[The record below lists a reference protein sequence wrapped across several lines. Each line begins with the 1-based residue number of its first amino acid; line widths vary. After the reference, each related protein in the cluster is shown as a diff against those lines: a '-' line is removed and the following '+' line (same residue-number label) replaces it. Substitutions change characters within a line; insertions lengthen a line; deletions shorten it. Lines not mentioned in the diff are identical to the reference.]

1 MEDEEKVEETEVEE
15 GTEDKTEEKVEE
27 KVDYE
32 TLYKSAADEIERL
45 KREVT
50 DLREDKER
58 LERQI
63 EDATRA
69 FSILADRVALGDVDV
84 VDGDGDGYVEVID
97 EDDFDKFIE
106 Y

>member
-1 MEDEEKVEETEVEE
+1 MEDEEKVEVEE
-15 GTEDKTEEKVEE
+15 KTEDTEEKVEVDE
-27 KVDYE
+27 VDYE
-32 TLYKSAADEIERL
+32 TLYKSAADEIEKL

-50 DLREDKER
+50 DLHRDKER

-69 FSILADRVALGDVDV
+69 FSILADRVQLSDVDI

>member
-15 GTEDKTEEKVEE
+15 RTEEKVEE
-27 KVDYE
+27 TEVDYE
-32 TLYKSAADEIERL
+32 TLYKSAADEIEKL

-50 DLREDKER
+50 DLHEDKER

-84 VDGDGDGYVEVID
+84 VDSDGDGYVEVID

>member
-15 GTEDKTEEKVEE
+15 RTEEKVEE

-32 TLYKSAADEIERL
+32 TLYKSAADEIEKL

-50 DLREDKER
+50 DLHEDKER

-84 VDGDGDGYVEVID
+84 VDSDGDGYVEVVD

>member
-1 MEDEEKVEETEVEE
+1 MEDEEKVEETEETEEKVEE
-15 GTEDKTEEKVEE
+15 TEDKVEE

-32 TLYKSAADEIERL
+32 TLYKSAVDELERL

-50 DLREDKER
+50 DLHEDKER

-84 VDGDGDGYVEVID
+84 VDSDGDGYVEVID

>member
-1 MEDEEKVEETEVEE
+1 MEDEEKVEETEETEEKVEE
-15 GTEDKTEEKVEE
+15 TEDKVEE

-32 TLYKSAADEIERL
+32 TLYKSAADELERL

-50 DLREDKER
+50 DLHEDKER

-84 VDGDGDGYVEVID
+84 VDSDGDGYVEVID
-97 EDDFDKFIE
+97 EEDFDKFIE

>member
-1 MEDEEKVEETEVEE
+1 MEDEEKVEETEETEEKVEE
-15 GTEDKTEEKVEE
+15 TEDKVEE

-32 TLYKSAADEIERL
+32 TLYKSAVDELERL

-50 DLREDKER
+50 DLHEDKER
-58 LERQI
+58 LERQM

-84 VDGDGDGYVEVID
+84 VDSDGDGYVEGID